1 MEFVLNFDN
10 DVMAELL
17 CALHK
22 SLAVDIKTDFLIDS
36 ERSVLMALE
45 DCLDSYIG
53 NDKVVLALVGKLYV
67 NC

>member
-1 MEFVLNFDN
+1 MKFVLNCDN
-10 DVMAELL
+10 DVMGELL

-22 SLAVDIKTDFLIDS
+22 CLTVDIKRDFLIDS

-53 NDKVVLALVGKLYV
+53 NDKVVLFISGD
-67 NC
+67 